1 MDGNYDYDD
10 KVDSM
15 PPNEGEM
22 EEAVEMTPEEE
33 KFFKDFTDQEID
45 NKDPS
50 LGDELIKIYEE
61 EIPFEIRVEGNE
73 LMENSIFETLLCKIL
88 ISDETSKQF
97 KTRIEIAC
105 DKDLFF
111 YYTYE
116 IDSELFNKIKKEQKL
131 TCNFND
137 FCDLLVKYFDFCMND
152 TKKYLAVIQIK
163 KDGNAKMELYEN
175 LQYKF
180 GELIQIQLLP
190 ASNDIIRKQIV
201 YRYNA
206 MRATQDMVQNR
217 IDIINGV
224 LKDNDPQLIPEIKNA
239 VSKIKIDTTIR
250 DKPLIQQQEKC

>member
-1 MDGNYDYDD
+1 
-10 KVDSM
+10 
-15 PPNEGEM
+15 
-22 EEAVEMTPEEE
+22 
-33 KFFKDFTDQEID
+33 
-45 NKDPS
+45 
-50 LGDELIKIYEE
+50 
-61 EIPFEIRVEGNE
+61 
-73 LMENSIFETLLCKIL
+73 
-88 ISDETSKQF
+88 
-97 KTRIEIAC
+97 
-105 DKDLFF
+105 
-111 YYTYE
+111 
-116 IDSELFNKIKKEQKL
+116 
-131 TCNFND
+131 
-137 FCDLLVKYFDFCMND
+137 MND

-250 DKPLIQQQEKC
+250 DKPLIQKQEKC

>member
-1 MDGNYDYDD
+1 MEGNYDYDD

-97 KTRIEIAC
+97 KTRIEIA
-105 DKDLFF
+105 
-111 YYTYE
+111 
-116 IDSELFNKIKKEQKL
+116 S
-131 TCNFND
+131 
-137 FCDLLVKYFDFCMND
+137 
-152 TKKYLAVIQIK
+152 
-163 KDGNAKMELYEN
+163 
-175 LQYKF
+175 
-180 GELIQIQLLP
+180 
-190 ASNDIIRKQIV
+190 
-201 YRYNA
+201 
-206 MRATQDMVQNR
+206 
-217 IDIINGV
+217 
-224 LKDNDPQLIPEIKNA
+224 
-239 VSKIKIDTTIR
+239 SKT
-250 DKPLIQQQEKC
+250 